1 MSKKK
6 DTLIDRMVKFEL
18 GELEFY
24 DALLL
29 FSDLTKRGD
38 LDSLPTIYSG
48 ACRQAIKSG
57 WLEENGEMVI
67 NRDEADVLMNKYRAY
82 RKRKSVEENDLWSED
97 DEYDT

>member
-1 MSKKK
+1 VDNKK
-6 DTLIDRMVKFEL
+6 DNLIGRMVAFEL

-29 FSDLTKRGD
+29 FSDLTKKGD
-38 LDSLPTIYSG
+38 LDSLPTIYSSS
-48 ACRQAIKSG
+48 CKQAIESG

-67 NRDEADVLMNKYRAY
+67 DRAEADVLMNKYRAY
-82 RKRKSVEENDLWSED
+82 KKRKSVEENDLWSED

>member
-1 MSKKK
+1 MDNNK
-6 DTLIDRMVKFEL
+6 DNLINRMVLFEL

-24 DALLL
+24 EALLL
-29 FSDLTKRGD
+29 FSDLTKKGN
-38 LDSLPTIYSG
+38 LDSLPTLYSG

-82 RKRKSVEENDLWSED
+82 RKRKSVEENELWSED